1 MGIYADKMRVLAK
14 KDEEIGT
21 DRPGMG
27 QLMEK
32 AQDAEAE
39 AMEEEEQ
46 RQEELAAVA
55 DEPKEEKTTPVNGY
69 FTWAQNEHLELKVS
83 PLERPWREK
92 TDEAT
97 GRTYFKNTE
106 TKTTTWVDPRSH
118 TARPHDPAECSADE
132 LPFGWDKAET
142 ETGVVFY
149 INHLLNEHHKDHP
162 RDQLIGKQ
170 QKLAKLEAANVEK
183 EAPIL
188 EVINEL
194 KEKRTGLTVQLGEA
208 SDEQARAQV
217 EARIADLTKTIDK
230 NTGVLHKQ
238 RSAIDALKTQIER
251 FKSHKPLDLIIPS
264 N

>member
-55 DEPKEEKTTPVNGY
+55 DEPKEEKTAIVNGY
-69 FTWAQNEHLELKVS
+69 MVWAQNEHLELKVG

-106 TKTTTWVDPRSH
+106 TKTTSWVDPRSH
-118 TARPHDPAECSADE
+118 TARPHDPAECEGDQ

-162 RDQLIGKQ
+162 RDQLITKI
-170 QKLAKLEAANVEK
+170 QKRD
-183 EAPIL
+183 
-188 EVINEL
+188 EL
-194 KEKRTGLTVQLGEA
+194 KEKRTLMTVQLGEA
-208 SDEQARAQV
+208 SDEQSRNQV
-217 EARIADLTKTIDK
+217 EARIADITKTIDK
-230 NTGVLHKQ
+230 QTAVLTKQ
-238 RSAIDALKTQIER
+238 RHGIDLLEQQIER
-251 FKSHKPLDLIIPS
+251 MKSTKPLDLIIPS
-264 N
+264 H